1 MARIRLLLSLFF
13 AGVLL
18 TASAAH
24 SASSDIVVSQLFA
37 GGGNAGAS
45 FTNDFVEL
53 FNRGTTTI
61 DLSGWTIQYA
71 SAASTTWQ
79 ATGLSGSIPPG
90 RYYLVQL
97 ASAGAIGAPLPAPDA
112 IGITNFAVSGGKVAL
127 VRGAAPLACGA
138 AAGSCSANPLVADLV
153 GYGSATD
160 YEGTGP
166 APGLN
171 NVTAAL
177 RSGGGCADTDENSTD
192 FSAAPAAPRN
202 SSSTAA
208 ACSAEPPPAQS
219 VSKEAAVDIDIQPV
233 LSIALERAS
242 VSFGSAVSGD
252 APAAVSERVTI
263 VSNNASGYALTVH
276 RSAFVP
282 QDLPLGIAASAPSGG
297 QLGGGLAGG
306 AFAPIPIAPA
316 PDLLVGTAAAR
327 SADGGDVWPTNL
339 GFVSPLP
346 VVAPGRYTATVTY
359 TVIAR

>member
-53 FNRGTTTI
+53 FNRGTTPI

-160 YEGTGP
+160 YEGTGAAP
-166 APGLN
+166 ALN

-177 RSGGGCADTDENSTD
+177 RSGGGCVDTDQNSTD
-192 FSAAPAAPRN
+192 FSAAPA
-202 SSSTAA
+202 
-208 ACSAEPPPAQS
+208 
-219 VSKEAAVDIDIQPV
+219 
-233 LSIALERAS
+233 
-242 VSFGSAVSGD
+242 
-252 APAAVSERVTI
+252 
-263 VSNNASGYALTVH
+263 
-276 RSAFVP
+276 
-282 QDLPLGIAASAPSGG
+282 
-297 QLGGGLAGG
+297 
-306 AFAPIPIAPA
+306 
-316 PDLLVGTAAAR
+316 
-327 SADGGDVWPTNL
+327 
-339 GFVSPLP
+339 
-346 VVAPGRYTATVTY
+346 
-359 TVIAR
+359 